1 MVGVSILQLSA
12 IFRIEVELFRQCGIF
27 FSTTEEAEITYHNIE
42 LVHVHYLLIMIM
54 GIKRHFNNIL
64 VMSYAYFIGGKS
76 TTPGE
81 KLRICHKLLTNF
93 ITFTSPQAEIVLANI
108 VVTGTVNPK
117 TIRYRPRWHLNSLVI
132 FFTKSYRLDLGL
144 WCLTPLS
151 TIFQLYRGGQ
161 FYWWSKPEY
170 HEKTTHLSQVTD
182 KLYHIMLH
190 RVHLVLYGVRTHNVS
205 GDRY

>member
-132 FFTKSYRLDLGL
+132 FFTNS
-144 WCLTPLS
+144 
-151 TIFQLYRGGQ
+151 
-161 FYWWSKPEY
+161 
-170 HEKTTHLSQVTD
+170 
-182 KLYHIMLH
+182 
-190 RVHLVLYGVRTHNVS
+190 
-205 GDRY
+205 

>member
-1 MVGVSILQLSA
+1 MYM
-12 IFRIEVELFRQCGIF
+12 CGRGIDFTTFCYFSNRGGAFPTVCIF

-117 TIRYRPRWHLNSLVI
+117 TIR
-132 FFTKSYRLDLGL
+132 
-144 WCLTPLS
+144 
-151 TIFQLYRGGQ
+151 
-161 FYWWSKPEY
+161 
-170 HEKTTHLSQVTD
+170 
-182 KLYHIMLH
+182 
-190 RVHLVLYGVRTHNVS
+190 
-205 GDRY
+205 